1 MQVDVFYKRNTLKPS
16 NIYINNTIIKLDKGG
31 KHNVKNTVFMNDLHV
46 PTANSKDHNNNIH
59 NSNGA
64 QSNKIAP

>member
-1 MQVDVFYKRNTLKPS
+1 MN
-16 NIYINNTIIKLDKGG
+16 NIMIKLDKG
-31 KHNVKNTVFMNDLHV
+31 KKYKAKKTSFINDLHV

>member
-1 MQVDVFYKRNTLKPS
+1 MN
-16 NIYINNTIIKLDKGG
+16 NIMIKLDKGE
-31 KHNVKNTVFMNDLHV
+31 KYKVKNTGFINDLHV